1 MKEGLSGN
9 MTSCPLTKTNEI
21 RDGPKTASRTRSNGT
36 ENYKANLDRNAG
48 GKNVLQKDIIVANLK
63 NAEKMSHPLN
73 TALPSHE
80 GQTQPANAHHPSQAS
95 THPLAPP
102 VHTQTETESSLCA
115 STRCTAHHPP
125 RQHLH
130 RNRSDLR
137 EPESPCNYHTEPASG
152 HNTRHPA

>member
-1 MKEGLSGN
+1 MKSGRDLN
-9 MTSCPLTKTNEI
+9 QRHAQGATELKTT
-21 RDGPKTASRTRSNGT
+21 RQTWTAMQV
-36 ENYKANLDRNAG
+36 A
-48 GKNVLQKDIIVANLK
+48 KNVLLKEIIVANLK
-63 NAEKMSHPLN
+63 SAEKMSHPLN

-80 GQTQPANAHHPSQAS
+80 GQTQPAITHHPSQAS

-102 VHTQTETESSLCA
+102 VHTQTETESPLCA